1 MQRQLKTIW
10 GTNFAG
16 VCRIWRRREVRV
28 RLAAHPGEGAERFI
42 FECRAHG
49 KCSREIA
56 VEHLCQKSRKTWK
69 VYLCISTPHIYLTCT
84 WKCLFFFCSLACS
97 LFFTVDTKTFFH
109 FKGFSLGFSFASP
122 PKRKTFNQAFV
133 VEWLHIIMLIILF
146 CAVCSV
152 TWFLFYEWPINLSGI
167 VIEWKKSIKEA

>member
-1 MQRQLKTIW
+1 MQILRTEKAFNGTTQSENPIFHSAKYRRDHAGGSRSMQRQLKTIW

-16 VCRIWRRREVRV
+16 VCRIWRGREVRV

-84 WKCLFFFCSLACS
+84 WKCLFFLFAC
-97 LFFTVDTKTFFH
+97 LFLVLYSWHKNF
-109 FKGFSLGFSFASP
+109 FSF
-122 PKRKTFNQAFV
+122 
-133 VEWLHIIMLIILF
+133 
-146 CAVCSV
+146 
-152 TWFLFYEWPINLSGI
+152 
-167 VIEWKKSIKEA
+167 